1 MAMLFENLNDGAFVV
16 TRDENNELK
25 AGFYHDVFDVNG
37 DTMRIFEPI
46 APVDM
51 LTNREILGYIQE
63 AK

>member
-1 MAMLFENLNDGAFVV
+1 MKMLFENLNDGAFVV

-37 DTMRIFEPI
+37 DTMRVFESI
-46 APVDM
+46 APVDV
-51 LTNREILGYIQE
+51 LSTEEIMNYIKE

>member
-25 AGFYHDVFDVNG
+25 AGFYHDIFDVNG